1 MRAYHCW
8 VIFDSTRQKPVSS
21 LLILSTLEISLIH
34 SSRVSWNCSSLRSDI
49 NRRLRHRRRRRRLLN
64 RLRKVNA
71 RSLSRRMNQP
81 RQRLQSRRRA
91 SEVLQWQCVG
101 VGGDVGWNNNWFSQV
116 RFIRF
121 RLSSAST
128 RFEFGK
134 FIEPRCG
141 DGGGSL
147 LSFSSDEE
155 PWQCDVCRLR
165 SFIGQKSR
173 VQRWKLCRSSKSTWG
188 RRHDT
193 TRRLAF
199 AAFLQQQQQL
209 PLMKAITN
217 DFCLVW
223 VCCL

>member
-141 DGGGSL
+141 DGGGGGSL
-147 LSFSSDEE
+147 RCLPLAFVYWTKKSGAKVETL
-155 PWQCDVCRLR
+155 QQQQKHLR
-165 SFIGQKSR
+165 
-173 VQRWKLCRSSKSTWG
+173 TTT
-188 RRHDT
+188 RHDT